1 MDKVGET
8 LERLREEG
16 KLPRLIAFDLDYTL
30 WSCYC
35 EFQLPPF
42 TPATKGA
49 AAGENTGKG
58 KQTMRHSGG
67 PGADAFDK
75 HGAGIRLYPD
85 VRPIF
90 QALLALQKELGGGG
104 KELALAVASRTP
116 TPDHATQLLTTLGM
130 LDSFQNHQI
139 FPGSKI
145 THFNRI
151 RKQTRLAFED
161 MIFFDDERRNVKEV
175 GAMGVTAVLV
185 DNGLTCADF
194 LRGLNQHAE
203 RRADA

>member
-1 MDKVGET
+1 MEKALGET

-42 TPATKGA
+42 APATKGA
-49 AAGENTGKG
+49 AAGESTGKG
-58 KQTMRHSGG
+58 KRTRHSGG

-90 QALLALQKELGGGG
+90 HALLALQKELEGGGGGG

-130 LDSFQNHQI
+130 LDRWALQTAHHLLHAI
-139 FPGSKI
+139 LGS
-145 THFNRI
+145 
-151 RKQTRLAFED
+151 
-161 MIFFDDERRNVKEV
+161 
-175 GAMGVTAVLV
+175 
-185 DNGLTCADF
+185 CC
-194 LRGLNQHAE
+194 
-203 RRADA
+203 

>member
-1 MDKVGET
+1 MVKAVGET

-16 KLPRLIAFDLDYTL
+16 RLPRLIAFDLDYTL

-49 AAGENTGKG
+49 AACESTGKG
-58 KQTMRHSGG
+58 KRTRHSGG

-90 QALLALQKELGGGG
+90 HALLALQKELEGGGGG

-130 LDSFQNHQI
+130 LDKWRFKPHTTSC
-139 FPGSKI
+139 
-145 THFNRI
+145 
-151 RKQTRLAFED
+151 TRS
-161 MIFFDDERRNVKEV
+161 
-175 GAMGVTAVLV
+175 
-185 DNGLTCADF
+185 CC
-194 LRGLNQHAE
+194 
-203 RRADA
+203 